1 MSNTPVTRIP
11 GRNILAVPGPTNIPD
26 AVQRAMVVSMEDH
39 RSTKFPELAHGL
51 LSDLKTLYRTADGQP
66 FIFPSSGTGAW
77 EAALTN
83 TLSPGDRVLV
93 PRFGQFSHLW
103 ADMAQRLGLDVEI
116 LDVDWGE
123 GVPVERI
130 GEILKADRQHAIRGI
145 LACHNETA
153 TGVTSD
159 IRALRRVMDDAGH
172 PALLFVDGVS
182 SIGCIDFRMDEWGVD
197 LAVTGSQK
205 GLMLP
210 AGLGILCVSQKA
222 LKMITQAKS
231 RRCYFDLA
239 DMVRANATG
248 YFPYTPALSLLYGL
262 RAALDLLFDE
272 GLDRVF
278 ARHHY
283 LASGVR
289 AAVAEGWGSGVVCK
303 GAKVALGHGLGNRRA
318 PRVQRRT
325 GHRHGLS
332 PLQPRARRRALEGR
346 RQGIPHR
353 PPRRPERTDA
363 DERDS
368 GRGDGDA
375 RCRYRRLPGQRRGCS
390 RAVLAHPHASR
401 GRPRRQAGAAPC
413 RRGLI
418 AAVSMKSSGRGASD
432 RNPSDHSMAGMTSC
446 NTKSSFSTDRH

>member
-1 MSNTPVTRIP
+1 MSNTSGTRIA

-51 LSDLKTLYRTADGQP
+51 LSDLKKIYRTAEGQP

-103 ADMAQRLGLDVEI
+103 ADMAQRLGFDVEI

-123 GVPVERI
+123 GVPVERVA
-130 GEILKADRQHAIRGI
+130 EILKADGQHTIKGI

-159 IRALRRVMDDAGH
+159 IGALRRAMDEAGH

-222 LKMITQAKS
+222 LKTIAHAKS

-248 YFPYTPALSLLYGL
+248 YFPYTPALSLMYGL
-262 RAALDLLFDE
+262 RAALDLLFQE
-272 GLDRVF
+272 GLENVF

-289 AAVAEGWGSGVVCK
+289 AAVTEGWGLQVCAKAPKWHSDTVSAIVVPEGFNAAQVIDTAYRRYNLAL
-303 GAKVALGHGLGNRRA
+303 GAGLSKVAGKVFRIGHLGDLNELMLMSAIAGAEMAMLDA
-318 PRVQRRT
+318 
-325 GHRHGLS
+325 
-332 PLQPRARRRALEGR
+332 
-346 RQGIPHR
+346 GIDVR
-353 PPRRPERTDA
+353 PG
-363 DERDS
+363 S
-368 GRGDGDA
+368 G
-375 RCRYRRLPGQRRGCS
+375 
-390 RAVLAHPHASR
+390 
-401 GRPRRQAGAAPC
+401 AGAAGQYWRTHAPC
-413 RRGLI
+413 AQAATQPAAGTAVRRV
-418 AAVSMKSSGRGASD
+418 AAA
-432 RNPSDHSMAGMTSC
+432 
-446 NTKSSFSTDRH
+446 